1 MGNSVKAKS
10 TRVAIGCLLMCMPT
24 FGSYQTLAVYLVPM
38 SEHFGVGIG
47 QMVLMF
53 SFFGLGGIIASLLLG
68 KVTKTFPI
76 KGIVTFAG
84 LCVFLCFACVA
95 FAPNLWIT
103 YIGAFL
109 LSFAVIFA
117 GFAMSHV
124 LITWWFIDGRG
135 KALGA
140 LPIGTGLFGILMIPT
155 IAGLI
160 ENYGY
165 QNVALGQGII
175 AGALTI
181 IIGLFVLLE
190 HPTKYGL
197 KPLGYTK
204 SNKKN
209 SDMESTMSLKQI
221 LTSSAF
227 WLIIMATLSID
238 IAKVGFVDNASPFY
252 QSMGMSAIKAAF
264 AISIWQAAS
273 MVWAPLFGVLVDKF
287 GPNLAISTLSII
299 AAVTFFGS
307 SMLTGWTGA
316 VIIAI
321 FSASTCINSLVGTVT
336 FPKVFG
342 TKEAGSLVGFSHA
355 SANLGAV
362 IGAPLAGF
370 TFDATGSYTTFMV
383 IAGFLMIIT
392 AILIAL
398 ATRQKSLDAIK
409 LKELEFSKGNSREP
423 LSVDS

>member
-1 MGNSVKAKS
+1 
-10 TRVAIGCLLMCMPT
+10 MPT
-24 FGSYQTLAVYLVPM
+24 FGSYQTLAVYLVPL
-38 SEHFGVGIG
+38 SEHFRVGIG
-47 QMVLMF
+47 QVALMF

-68 KVTKTFPI
+68 KVTKIFPI
-76 KGIVTFAG
+76 KGIVAFAG
-84 LCVFLCFACVA
+84 LCVFLCFTILAY
-95 FAPNLWIT
+95 APNLWFC
-103 YIGAFL
+103 YIGAFVL
-109 LSFAVIFA
+109 AFAVIFG

-124 LITWWFIDGRG
+124 LITWWFIEGRG

-140 LPIGTGLFGILMIPT
+140 LPVGVGVFGIFMIPI
-155 IAGLI
+155 IASLI
-160 ENYGY
+160 KNYGY
-165 QNVALGQGII
+165 QTVALGQGII

-181 IIGLFVLLE
+181 LIGIFVLLE
-190 HPTKYGL
+190 HPNKYGL
-197 KPLGYTK
+197 KPLGYSK
-204 SNKKN
+204 DNKNLDMQSNL
-209 SDMESTMSLKQI
+209 SLKQV

-252 QSMGMSAIKAAF
+252 QSLGLDAIKAAF

-287 GPNLAISTLSII
+287 GPNAAISTLSMI
-299 AAVTFFGS
+299 AALTFFGS
-307 SMLTGWTGA
+307 TLLTGWAGA

-321 FSASTCINSLVGTVT
+321 FSASTCINSLVGTVA

-370 TFDATGSYTTFMV
+370 TFDATGSFTTFMV
-383 IAGFLMIIT
+383 IAGILMIIT
-392 AILIAL
+392 AILIAM
-398 ATRQKSLDAIK
+398 ATRQKSIDSIR
-409 LKELEFSKGNSREP
+409 LKEVQFSQTKTEQI
-423 LSVDS
+423 